1 MKVVFF
7 GSSKHVI
14 PIIEMLKNNLELS
27 LVITTEHGPNSPIA
41 SYCKKYKLHY
51 YIVLEF
57 RKQKEEIMKKVQS
70 TRAEVGVLA
79 SFGAVIP
86 NDVLHT
92 FPKGIINIHPSLL
105 PKYRGPTPVQ
115 TAILNGDTTTGVTI
129 IKLDEQVD
137 HGPILAQR
145 KEPILENDTAES
157 LYERLFKLS
166 ASSIVRTI
174 ELYLKGKI
182 ELRQQ
187 NHVKATFTK
196 RLSRVDGY
204 VDISKLKTQNSKLL
218 NRMIRAYH
226 PWPGVWTNIQTTT
239 NKQLLTTKKTS
250 EVSNQKLEVRIK
262 FLPEKKIQVEGKK
275 PMSYNDFINGYP
287 KIGKEILTKLE
298 IN

>member
-1 MKVVFF
+1 MKIKNLKLKIIFF
-7 GSSKHVI
+7 GSSKFVI
-14 PIIEMLKNNLELS
+14 PIIEALRKNFDLC
-27 LVITTEHGPNSPIA
+27 LVITTEKLLTDPIP
-41 SYCKKYKLHY
+41 SYCIKSKVRY
-51 YIVLEF
+51 YVVTDFRDRQVLQELA
-57 RKQKEEIMKKVQS
+57 RLN
-70 TRAEVGVLA
+70 ADVGVLA
-79 SFGAVIP
+79 SFGAILP
-86 NDVLHT
+86 NEVLNL
-92 FPKGIINIHPSLL
+92 FPHGIINIHPSLL

-115 TAILNGDTTTGVTI
+115 TVILNGDKTTGVTV

-166 ASSIVRTI
+166 ASSIVSTI

-182 ELRQQ
+182 ELRKQ
-187 NHVKATFTK
+187 NHAKATFTK
-196 RLSRVDGY
+196 RLSREDGHI
-204 VDISKLKTQNSKLL
+204 DLQNPPAKEIFD
-218 NRMIRAYH
+218 RMIRAYD
-226 PWPGVWTNIQTTT
+226 PWPGVWTSIQTTN

-250 EVSNQKLEVRIK
+250 EVRIK

-275 PMSYNDFINGYP
+275 PMSYKDFINGYP